1 MAWTLTQ
8 VPLLTHF
15 MPEIAAEM
23 VARRMSNLIIQPDEC
38 GFVSLVGNEGPALE
52 GTASNATSV
61 ADGDKRVKRRLLMG
75 MEPSPPWPCHCP
87 RPSQGQLDWD
97 EQLL

>member
-1 MAWTLTQ
+1 
-8 VPLLTHF
+8 
-15 MPEIAAEM
+15 MPEIAAAM
-23 VARRMSNLIIQPDEC
+23 VARRRSDLIIQPDEC
-38 GFVSLVGNEGPALE
+38 GFVSPAEKEGTALE
-52 GTASNATSV
+52 GTESNTTSV

-75 MEPSPPWPCHCP
+75 MEPSPPWPCHCS

>member
-8 VPLLTHF
+8 APLLTHF

-38 GFVSLVGNEGPALE
+38 GFVSLVGKEGTAPE
-52 GTASNATSV
+52 GTASNTTSV
-61 ADGDKRVKRRLLMG
+61 ADKRVKRRLLMG